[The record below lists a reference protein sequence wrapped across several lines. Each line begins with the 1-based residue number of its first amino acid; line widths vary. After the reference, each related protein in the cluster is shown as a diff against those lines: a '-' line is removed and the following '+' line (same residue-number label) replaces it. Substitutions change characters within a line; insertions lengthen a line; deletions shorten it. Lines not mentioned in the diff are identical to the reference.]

1 MTCFYHSFLLT
12 SSGLGFAVGC
22 HAQQG
27 ALLDKPVALPT
38 YWGLRAD
45 VGAASFNVTPLNT
58 FFAATTPARL
68 PSAGASTSLHLLA
81 SNAVFGY
88 GSLYYEHAVTTP
100 DLLAATPT
108 FSLEAHT
115 VGFALHKVLVDKR
128 VKVVLPSLGVG
139 YRLLNLTY
147 NRNGAAITSLDSLW
161 QRPGSFTLRARTMV
175 AQGGAGIYYTFRDV
189 SWLGQGELDLGLAG
203 AYAYTFDRGTWFL
216 LGTQTAVPVPRQRLD
231 YYTLNLSLSV
241 LLNR

>member
-1 MTCFYHSFLLT
+1 MCFYQSFLLA
-12 SSGLGFAVGC
+12 SSGLGVAVSC
-22 HAQQG
+22 HAQPTTI
-27 ALLDKPVALPT
+27 LNKPATLPT

-45 VGAASFNVTPLNT
+45 IGAASFAVAPLNT
-58 FFAATTPARL
+58 FFAAITPARL

-88 GSLYYEHAVTTP
+88 GSLYYEHALTTP
-100 DLLAATPT
+100 DQLAVTPT

-115 VGFALHKVLVDKR
+115 LGFALHKVLVDKR
-128 VKVVLPSLGVG
+128 VKVVLPSLGAG

-147 NRNGAAITSLDSLW
+147 NRNGSAITSLDSLW
-161 QRPGSFTLRARTMV
+161 QRPGSFTLRARATV
-175 AQGGAGIYYTFRDV
+175 VQGGAGIYYTFRAV
-189 SWLGQGELDLGLAG
+189 PWLSQGELDIGLAG
-203 AYAYTFDRGTWFL
+203 AYAYTFEQGAWFL

-231 YYTLNLSLSV
+231 SYTINLSLSV